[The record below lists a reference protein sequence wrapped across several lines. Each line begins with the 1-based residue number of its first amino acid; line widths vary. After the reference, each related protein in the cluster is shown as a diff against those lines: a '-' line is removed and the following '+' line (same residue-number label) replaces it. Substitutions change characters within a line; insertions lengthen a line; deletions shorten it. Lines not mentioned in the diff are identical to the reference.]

1 MPLLDKKIAHYIFIK
16 NLYVGGHFIKNKRWA
31 QESKT
36 NEEKND
42 EKKREVTNEKK
53 MNTHTQPKKKELKS
67 RRRAEEVIEER
78 RKRKKKS
85 NEGNDRNQNTL
96 WTLEEDILVQNSRA
110 FCFHFLFTLLSIL
123 EILIFGRSKEK
134 IVGPHYFPHPSP
146 PNQRLSPIFSFPF
159 FILPK
164 IHSTKHSLGRKKSPR
179 IN

>member
-1 MPLLDKKIAHYIFIK
+1 MTIIYYINYLLFYIIPST
-16 NLYVGGHFIKNKRWA
+16 YVII
-31 QESKT
+31 
-36 NEEKND
+36 
-42 EKKREVTNEKK
+42 
-53 MNTHTQPKKKELKS
+53 KKKKKQKKKKNRCFWLKRKEEELKS
-67 RRRAEEVIEER
+67 RRRAEEVIKER
-78 RKRKKKS
+78 RKRKEKS
-85 NEGNDRNQNTL
+85 NEGNDKNQNTL

-110 FCFHFLFTLLSIL
+110 FCFHFLFTFLSIL

-134 IVGPHYFPHPSP
+134 IVGPHYFPPLSP